1 MTPRRHLDDLFT
13 SAYEDELSP
22 IDEARFH
29 AHIQSCEPCATAYA
43 EFRTT
48 IEALHELPKARMPHV
63 VHLPSTAPVAERS
76 PEHRLG
82 WSRLNLG
89 LLRRFPATALAG
101 GFAVVLLI
109 VALVHGV
116 GGGSVATSSLPNTAS
131 SLPRAAT
138 AAACTHAYVPIAGAA
153 PPVSYTQEDL
163 ATDAAQPALHLV
175 LAAPTL
181 QVTPGQ
187 QALVYAQFSAP
198 VPEIAVPGAQA
209 ASPAARAV
217 LPCVSVQVG
226 TAANIPAI
234 AAGAGAVQTPVAA
247 PGANA
252 GGPGLELGGSAGPL
266 LYFQVPRGLAP
277 GTEIHVIATIPA
289 NFTAPGSPP
298 LTAELTL
305 TTR

>member
-29 AHIQSCEPCATAYA
+29 VHMQSCEPCATAYA

-82 WSRLNLG
+82 RSRLNLG

-101 GFAVVLLI
+101 GVAIVLLI

-116 GGGSVATSSLPNTAS
+116 GGGSVATSSLANPAS
-131 SLPRAAT
+131 SLPGAAA
-138 AAACTHAYVPIAGAA
+138 AAACTHPYVNIAGAA
-153 PPVSYTQEDL
+153 PPASYTQEDL
-163 ATDAAQPALHLV
+163 ATDPAQPALHLV

-181 QVTPGQ
+181 QVSAGQ
-187 QALVYAQFSAP
+187 QAFVYAQFSAP
-198 VPEIAVPGAQA
+198 VPEIAIPGAPA
-209 ASPAARAV
+209 RSPAARAV

-226 TAANIPAI
+226 TTTNMPAI
-234 AAGAGAVQTPVAA
+234 AAAAGSVQSPVAA
-247 PGANA
+247 PGTN
-252 GGPGLELGGSAGPL
+252 GGAPGFELGGSAGPL
-266 LYFQVPRGLAP
+266 LYFQVPPGLAP
-277 GTEIHVIATIPA
+277 GTEIHVVATIPA

>member
-1 MTPRRHLDDLFT
+1 M
-13 SAYEDELSP
+13 
-22 IDEARFH
+22 
-29 AHIQSCEPCATAYA
+29 QSCEPCATAYA

-116 GGGSVATSSLPNTAS
+116 GGSSVA
-131 SLPRAAT
+131 
-138 AAACTHAYVPIAGAA
+138 
-153 PPVSYTQEDL
+153 D
-163 ATDAAQPALHLV
+163 V
-175 LAAPTL
+175 LAAEHCFL
-181 QVTPGQ
+181 AAARGDSRGLHARVRAHRRRGAACQLHPGGPGHRRCP
-187 QALVYAQFSAP
+187 AGAP
-198 VPEIAVPGAQA
+198 PGARRADA
-209 ASPAARAV
+209 AGDARPAGVRLRAV
-217 LPCVSVQVG
+217 L
-226 TAANIPAI
+226 
-234 AAGAGAVQTPVAA
+234 GARPGDRGPRRCRRRARPRARCSHAYRSRWAPRRTYRPSRRVPERVQTPVAA

-266 LYFQVPRGLAP
+266 LYFQVPPGLAP

>member
-29 AHIQSCEPCATAYA
+29 AHMQSCEPCATAYA
-43 EFRTT
+43 EFRST

-89 LLRRFPATALAG
+89 MLRRFPATALAG
-101 GFAVVLLI
+101 GVAVVLLI

-116 GGGSVATSSLPNTAS
+116 GGGSMPTSSLANPVPSA
-131 SLPRAAT
+131 PGAAT
-138 AAACTHAYVPIAGAA
+138 AACTHAFVNIAGA
-153 PPVSYTQEDL
+153 PPPAGFTQEDL
-163 ATDAAQPALHLV
+163 ATDPAQPALHLV

-181 QVTPGQ
+181 QVTAGQ
-187 QALVYAQFSAP
+187 QAFVYAQFSAP
-198 VPEIAVPGAQA
+198 LPEIAVPGAPVT
-209 ASPAARAV
+209 SPAARAV

-226 TAANIPAI
+226 TTRNLPAFPA
-234 AAGAGAVQTPVAA
+234 AAGSAQSPVAA
-247 PGANA
+247 PGAN
-252 GGPGLELGGSAGPL
+252 GGAPGFELGG
-266 LYFQVPRGLAP
+266 QP
-277 GTEIHVIATIPA
+277 GRSSTSR
-289 NFTAPGSPP
+289 F
-298 LTAELTL
+298 LTAWLPGPRSMSSPLSRPTSL
-305 TTR
+305 PPGAHP